1 VFPNR
6 PLTKSSRMPRPASR
20 ALAGTIAGLALA
32 ALSSAL
38 PVSAAQAAT
47 ATTCPST
54 TLVQPFVT
62 YADKGYYSL
71 VAGGSFEG
79 SMAGWGLH
87 GGAKVVAGGE
97 PSAVGG
103 SLGADSLALPAGA
116 YALSPFTCVE
126 PNDRT
131 FRIFARSEGS
141 TATIVASVVY
151 STLLGNVAVP
161 VGTVVLKSGWAPS
174 PIMHTGAVLATAI
187 SGGVAHVSLEFTTI
201 IGTARIDDV
210 YLDPRMR

>member
-6 PLTKSSRMPRPASR
+6 PLSKSPRMPRPALM
-20 ALAGTIAGLALA
+20 ALAGTIAGLAVT

-47 ATTCPST
+47 ASACPST

-62 YADKGYYSL
+62 YGDHGYYSL

-79 SMAGWGLH
+79 SIAGWGLH
-87 GGAKVVAGGE
+87 GGARVVAGGV

-116 YALSPFTCVE
+116 SAMSPFTCVE

-131 FRIFARSEGS
+131 FRLFARSEGS
-141 TATIVASVVY
+141 SATILAWVVY
-151 STLLGNVAVP
+151 STLLGNIAVP
-161 VGTVVLKSGWAPS
+161 VETLVLKSSWATS
-174 PIMHTGAVLATAI
+174 PIIHTGAVLATAI
-187 SGGVAHVSLEFTTI
+187 SGGVAHLSLEFTSI

>member
-6 PLTKSSRMPRPASR
+6 MLSKSPSTPRRASL

-32 ALSSAL
+32 VLSSGL
-38 PVSAAQAAT
+38 PISAAQAAT
-47 ATTCPST
+47 ASTCPST
-54 TLVQPFVT
+54 TLVQPFLT
-62 YADKGYYSL
+62 YGDKGYYSL

-87 GGAKVVAGGE
+87 GGARVAAGGE
-97 PSAVGG
+97 PSLVGG
-103 SLGADSLALPAGA
+103 SLGADSLMLPAGA
-116 YALSPFTCVE
+116 SAQSPFTCVE

-131 FRIFARSEGS
+131 FRFFARSEGS
-141 TATIVASVVY
+141 TATVLAWVVY
-151 STLLGNVAVP
+151 SSSLGNIAVP
-161 VGTVVLKSGWAPS
+161 VDTFVAKSGWAPS
-174 PIMHTGAVLATAI
+174 PIIHTGTVLATEI
-187 SGGVAHVSLEFTTI
+187 SGGVAHLSLEFTSI